1 MYLQPGCLIEA
12 FERLNSEED
21 ETEIY
26 IQNVYATLFSFRND
40 SRANISMLRT
50 ALVNT
55 RRLNKALQ
63 DMLHNM
69 DKFFGRLLEQKSYG
83 ELLKEHLEGYVE
95 CQ

>member
-1 MYLQPGCLIEA
+1 ME
-12 FERLNSEED
+12 

-26 IQNVYATLFSFRND
+26 IQNVYATLFLSKND
-40 SRANISMLRT
+40 SRVNLSMLRT

-69 DKFFGRLLEQKSYG
+69 DKFFGTIIGSAILP
-83 ELLKEHLEGYVE
+83 
-95 CQ
+95 